1 MKFTRPTWD
10 RRKKYAQETWDAYKT
25 VVEKHD
31 GMKPLESDTRGV
43 ESKFDIDRRII
54 LNWILNRV
62 RSCGLWLSGD
72 KCDEL
77 LHLAREIFGNRIWNL
92 WTFYFLL
99 AKQDRIQCSANDFAA
114 RYMRQSCPR
123 GKRHIGV
130 NIWLQALER
139 AATNAATLVNSG
151 CTVWVITILQKEKIL
166 HININCR
173 DPTGYTS
180 EIFSGRTSIF
190 FLWVVTL

>member
-31 GMKPLESDTRGV
+31 AMKALESDTRV
-43 ESKFDIDRRII
+43 ESKFGIHRRII

-62 RSCGLWLSGD
+62 RGCGLWLSGD

-77 LHLAREIFGNRIWNL
+77 LELAREIFGNRIWNL

-99 AKQDRIQCSANDFAA
+99 AKQYLIQSSTNDFAA
-114 RYMRQSCPR
+114 RCVCSSCPR

-139 AATNAATLVNSG
+139 AATNATTLVSSG
-151 CTVWVITILQKEKIL
+151 C
-166 HININCR
+166 HYNIIQGKN
-173 DPTGYTS
+173 
-180 EIFSGRTSIF
+180 IAN
-190 FLWVVTL
+190 